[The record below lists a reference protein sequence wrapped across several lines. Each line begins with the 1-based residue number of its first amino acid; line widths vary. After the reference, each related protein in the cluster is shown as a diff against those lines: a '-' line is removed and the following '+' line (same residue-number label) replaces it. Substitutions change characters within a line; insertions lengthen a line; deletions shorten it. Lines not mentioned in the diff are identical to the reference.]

1 MLWYNSYLKIVIP
14 QTEIK
19 NCCSLWCLSYLK
31 HHTVQ
36 HYISIIV
43 ICNSSTYVNNE
54 LVLFLFFFVCPL
66 YAVFISRI
74 HLFLSSSVL

>member
-1 MLWYNSYLKIVIP
+1 MLWYNCYLKIVIP

-54 LVLFLFFFVCPL
+54 LVLFLFFL
-66 YAVFISRI
+66 YVLYMQSLFQGFIY
-74 HLFLSSSVL
+74 F